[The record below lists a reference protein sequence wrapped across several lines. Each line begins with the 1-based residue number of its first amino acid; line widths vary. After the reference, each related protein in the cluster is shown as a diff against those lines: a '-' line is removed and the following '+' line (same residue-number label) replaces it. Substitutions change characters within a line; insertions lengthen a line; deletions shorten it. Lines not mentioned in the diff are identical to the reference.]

1 MGILSIQRLA
11 NASETLWGKG
21 MDKSGGVYEV
31 AAPIEPWCLRG
42 SLSRCCPSPDRRREP
57 RGLFRLPGKILTD
70 VSIMSTDAG
79 RSGCL
84 EVRQGAGAVMA
95 SVDSCKAE
103 LASLQT
109 AAGKAGLSNRE
120 KRALY
125 KQV

>member
-1 MGILSIQRLA
+1 
-11 NASETLWGKG
+11 
-21 MDKSGGVYEV
+21 
-31 AAPIEPWCLRG
+31 
-42 SLSRCCPSPDRRREP
+42 
-57 RGLFRLPGKILTD
+57 
-70 VSIMSTDAG
+70 
-79 RSGCL
+79 
-84 EVRQGAGAVMA
+84 MA